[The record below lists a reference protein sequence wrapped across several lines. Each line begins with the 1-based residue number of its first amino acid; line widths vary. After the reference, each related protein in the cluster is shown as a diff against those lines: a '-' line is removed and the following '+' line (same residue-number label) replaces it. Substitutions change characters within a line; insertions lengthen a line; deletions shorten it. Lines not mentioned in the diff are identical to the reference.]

1 MFIKQKMTLIQV
13 STVFQNKPFDFN
25 PSNIFERKNN
35 RKLNIKQNPKNN
47 SILNLIELNLVFEYF
62 KLYGLND
69 VVQVT
74 KKTIKK

>member
-1 MFIKQKMTLIQV
+1 MFIKQKMTIIQV

-35 RKLNIKQNPKNN
+35 RKLNIKQNSKNN
-47 SILNLIELNLVFEYF
+47 RILNLIELNLVFDYF

-69 VVQVT
+69 VMQVIQ
-74 KKTIKK
+74 KTIKK